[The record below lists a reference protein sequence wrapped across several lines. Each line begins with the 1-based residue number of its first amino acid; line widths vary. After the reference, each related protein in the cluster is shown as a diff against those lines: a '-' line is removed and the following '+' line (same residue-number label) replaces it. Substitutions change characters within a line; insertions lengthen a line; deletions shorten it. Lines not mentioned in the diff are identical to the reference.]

1 MILSFFLDDVSNS
14 KKTEHQ
20 PREGNEKILE
30 ELQDMIAF
38 GLKLAE
44 EYKWK
49 RIIPICVILFMLIFM
64 PVFSADGI
72 YFMLPLLNSL
82 SGEIVFFIQTL
93 CIVLSAS
100 YFWNLVILKK
110 IEQNAYKNALL
121 EIQFKLDLVRGHEK
135 NGIL

>member
-1 MILSFFLDDVSNS
+1 MVLSFFLDDISNP
-14 KKTEHQ
+14 KKTEYQ
-20 PREGNEKILE
+20 PREGSEKILE
-30 ELQDMIAF
+30 ELQDMIAY

-93 CIVLSAS
+93 CIVLSVS
-100 YFWNLVILKK
+100 YFWNLIILKK

-121 EIQFKLDLVRGHEK
+121 EIQFKLDLLRSHEK
-135 NGIL
+135 NDIL